1 MPRGSAT
8 HRIGFL
14 PALAVLA
21 SLVVAKA
28 DDYDPASLDLAALI
42 ECRADLSAY
51 TGYALWLAGDPGAA
65 STLGWKEVPSGNA
78 FLRQYQLPAPAH
90 VFGRETETIVFTAS
104 GPMAVLEGIAAP
116 DLARQ
121 LDVPA
126 MVSSPDKFLG
136 EKVVAE
142 SIEDS
147 GGVSLATRITLN
159 VSTVDSHPGKTLAG
173 CSYAIDVGD

>member
-1 MPRGSAT
+1 VPRGSAT

-65 STLGWKEVPSGNA
+65 STLGWKEVPSANA
-78 FLRQYQLPAPAH
+78 FLRQYQLPAPVR
-90 VFGRETETIVFTAS
+90 VFGRETGTIVFTAS
-104 GPMAVLEGIAAP
+104 GPMAVLDGIAAA
-116 DLARQ
+116 DLARR

-126 MVSSPDKFLG
+126 MVSTPDKFLG
-136 EKVVAE
+136 EKVVTE
-142 SIEDS
+142 STENS
-147 GGVSLATRITLN
+147 GGISLSTRITLN
-159 VSTVDSHPGKTLAG
+159 VSTVDTHPGKTLAG
-173 CSYAIDVGD
+173 CSYVVDVK